1 VRILVPR
8 ELPAVNGRSHKREL
22 GWRSDDLVA
31 SRQAAGVARF
41 RLRLAV
47 KRKRS
52 RRDYK
57 STPHL
62 RLLKLRVSA
71 LRLFTCGETLGFI
84 TTRSVSEGFTA
95 NLRKTQKH
103 DPSLTQRVGMTT
115 NAQLQNARMTVCPES
130 DLHHRSKRRCDRP
143 NTAICCQILFQ

>member
-1 VRILVPR
+1 MLYYNNFTPTNSMERRER
-8 ELPAVNGRSHKREL
+8 ELASIELDPVVFLEAMSKPADSEPQTAK
-22 GWRSDDLVA
+22 
-31 SRQAAGVARF
+31 ARHIM
-41 RLRLAV
+41 R
-47 KRKRS
+47 
-52 RRDYK
+52 
-57 STPHL
+57 HGCCI
-62 RLLKLRVSA
+62 LKLRVSA